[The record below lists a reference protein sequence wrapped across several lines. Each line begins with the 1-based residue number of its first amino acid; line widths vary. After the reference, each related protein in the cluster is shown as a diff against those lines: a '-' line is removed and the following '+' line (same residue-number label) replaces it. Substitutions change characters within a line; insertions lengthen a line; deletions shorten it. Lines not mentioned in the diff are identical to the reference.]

1 MIMKNGNNN
10 NSSNNT
16 QLKYKLLTFEKK
28 IIMILYLSLIKF
40 ENQQLMKCIH
50 MKLNEILLNY

>member
-1 MIMKNGNNN
+1 MKNGNN

-16 QLKYKLLTFEKK
+16 QLKSMLLKYEKK
-28 IIMILYLSLIKF
+28 IIIYLSLVKF

-50 MKLNEILLNY
+50 MKLNEILSNY